1 MPKPGGVQMKSK
13 VACLFAIAVAGICL
27 ATAQNSS
34 SRPASAKPGQDP
46 LQNALKPLTPKSAM
60 PSDRKSARA
69 VASPSAGP
77 QKANAELDRLE
88 KQKIK
93 AGSSESGGKVS
104 PAKGTAAPKAAPSG
118 SATNFKYQQ
127 PAGGVKATTPDAN
140 ARNSSTPRV
149 TKKN

>member
-1 MPKPGGVQMKSK
+1 MKSK
-13 VACLFAIAVAGICL
+13 VACLFAIAVTGICL

-46 LQNALKPLTPKSAM
+46 LQNAVKPLTPKTAM

-69 VASPSAGP
+69 VPPPSAEP
-77 QKANAELDRLE
+77 QKTNAELNRLE

-93 AGSSESGGKVS
+93 SGSSESGSKAS
-104 PAKGTAAPKAAPSG
+104 SAKGTTAPKAPPSG
-118 SATNFKYQQ
+118 SAIDFKYQK
-127 PAGGVKATTPDAN
+127 PAGGMKATTPDAN
-140 ARNSSTPRV
+140 ARNSGTPRV